1 MSALRLLGD
10 ILGHPANR
18 DARFSTLMRSLA
30 WQCTKRVTGQPQD
43 IPYHGKLL
51 RCYPTSHSASRAIYF
66 SCLPDYWEMRFIL
79 DYLRPGDTFIDIGAN
94 IGLYTLLAL
103 SIVGD
108 QGHVHAFEP
117 NRRVASILH
126 ESLALNAATNVTVH
140 EIGLSDTGGTAA
152 FVADGE
158 DCTAHIAASLGD
170 AGAHIPLGRLDQ
182 LLVEAPYAMMK
193 LDIEGY
199 EIFAIRGASQW
210 TKKQIPPVM
219 LVEMG
224 GYSKKYG
231 IGTQEF
237 VEELDRIGYF
247 TAVYHP
253 GSRRLVPTAKPWEVH
268 ADNVLAIAKDRRGFV
283 EDRIREKAPL

>member
-18 DARFSTLMRSLA
+18 DARVSALIRSLA
-30 WQCTKRVTGQPQD
+30 WQCTKRLTGQPHD

-51 RCYPTSHSASRAIYF
+51 RCHPTSHSASRAIYF

-103 SIVGD
+103 AIVGAE
-108 QGHVHAFEP
+108 GHVHAFEP
-117 NRRVASILH
+117 NHRVASMLR
-126 ESLALNAATNVTVH
+126 ESLALNAAINVTVH
-140 EIGLSDTGGTAA
+140 EIGLSDMEGTAA
-152 FVADGE
+152 FAADGD
-158 DCTAHIAASLGD
+158 DCTAHIVDLPGD
-170 AGAHIPLGRLDQ
+170 SGAHIPIDRLDR
-182 LLVEAPYAMMK
+182 LLGEAPYAMMK

-199 EIFAIRGASQW
+199 EPFAIRGASQW

-219 LVEMG
+219 LVEVG

-237 VEELDRIGYF
+237 IEELDRIGYF
-247 TAVYHP
+247 TAIYHP
-253 GSRRLVPTAKPWEVH
+253 ESRQIEPAAKPWDVGV
-268 ADNVLAIAKDRRGFV
+268 DNLLAIAKDRQEFV
-283 EDRIREKAPL
+283 EDRIREQASL